1 MSCQNHQHT
10 PYKRKKER
18 KKERTKAVCLRS
30 RFSSFLVKSSF
41 IFFSRQFLRSSSVHL
56 GVEFL
61 SVIPFHSLLLVH
73 RERYTKRRE
82 EKRREEKRREEKR
95 RDRQTDRQKRSGL
108 VLGVIWFAMYSPFFS
123 LSLACVEFLL
133 KI

>member
-1 MSCQNHQHT
+1 
-10 PYKRKKER
+10 
-18 KKERTKAVCLRS
+18 
-30 RFSSFLVKSSF
+30 
-41 IFFSRQFLRSSSVHL
+41 
-56 GVEFL
+56 
-61 SVIPFHSLLLVH
+61 LLLVH

>member
-1 MSCQNHQHT
+1 VSDLDILSESSAHT
-10 PYKRKKER
+10 QQKKER
-18 KKERTKAVCLRS
+18 KKERKKGVCLRS

-41 IFFSRQFLRSSSVHL
+41 NFFRQFLRSSSLHL

-61 SVIPFHSLLLVH
+61 SVIPFHRLLLVH
-73 RERYTKRRE
+73 RERYIEKRE
-82 EKRREEKRREEKR
+82 EKRREEKS
-95 RDRQTDRQKRSGL
+95 QTDKREVGWCGCDL
-108 VLGVIWFAMYSPFFS
+108 VLECTPLFFS